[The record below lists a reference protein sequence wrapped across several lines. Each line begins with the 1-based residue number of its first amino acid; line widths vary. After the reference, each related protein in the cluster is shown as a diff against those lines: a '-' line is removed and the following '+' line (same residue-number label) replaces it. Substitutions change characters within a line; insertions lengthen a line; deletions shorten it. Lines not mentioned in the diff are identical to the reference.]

1 MEGGDL
7 ARLWKGGKHGRLSP
21 LMQAKAWGLSEA
33 GVSQVAIAAKLEK
46 IGGGHPT
53 KAAVCN
59 LLQRIAGDP
68 EWYPGKRPDASRSK
82 GVPSGAPRSLCV
94 VPHSKDP
101 EVLSR
106 GSTET

>member
-1 MEGGDL
+1 
-7 ARLWKGGKHGRLSP
+7 
-21 LMQAKAWGLSEA
+21 MQAKAWGLSEA
-33 GVSQVAIAAKLEK
+33 GVSQVALAAKLEK
-46 IGGGHPT
+46 IGGGRPT

-82 GVPSGAPRSLCV
+82 GVPSGTPRSLCV